1 MKNTLK
7 PSEKF
12 DEVYNKGKG
21 RMEVVLPLT
30 KYHLKQAILKI
41 KKLFKGG

>member
-21 RMEVVLPLT
+21 RPVS
-30 KYHLKQAILKI
+30 KIFHWIRRKLKK
-41 KKLFKGG
+41 